1 MSRYMPLTDVDHP
14 IPTILIDTHAPLDAL
29 HATADYRIR
38 IVTQLLETLTS
49 KQRTCNDP
57 TLINDLMGGWS
68 FCYATAAMCWTLWGD
83 AYERSGRCEYV
94 KMASLTGL
102 QDGRCAVGFDAAGE

>member
-49 KQRTCNDP
+49 KERTCNDLNEP
-57 TLINDLMGGWS
+57 H
-68 FCYATAAMCWTLWGD
+68 
-83 AYERSGRCEYV
+83 ER
-94 KMASLTGL
+94 
-102 QDGRCAVGFDAAGE
+102 QDTVSPLR

>member
-49 KQRTCNDP
+49 KERTCNDP
-57 TLINDLMGGWS
+57 TLINDLMGGIVILLRDG
-68 FCYATAAMCWTLWGD
+68 CDVLDVMGRRLRAQ
-83 AYERSGRCEYV
+83 RSV
-94 KMASLTGL
+94 VNT
-102 QDGRCAVGFDAAGE
+102 

>member
-14 IPTILIDTHAPLDAL
+14 IPTILIDTHAPLYAL

-57 TLINDLMGGWS
+57 TLINDLMGG
-68 FCYATAAMCWTLWGD
+68 
-83 AYERSGRCEYV
+83 
-94 KMASLTGL
+94 
-102 QDGRCAVGFDAAGE
+102 DGHSVTRRLRCAGRYGATLTSAAVVVNT